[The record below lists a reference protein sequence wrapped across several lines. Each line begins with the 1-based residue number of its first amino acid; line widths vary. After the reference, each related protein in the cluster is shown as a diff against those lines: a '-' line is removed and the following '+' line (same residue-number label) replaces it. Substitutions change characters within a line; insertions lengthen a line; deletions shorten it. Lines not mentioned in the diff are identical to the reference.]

1 MASTPPASEPSP
13 TEPAAAAPLPQEEPR
28 SAPPTPPPVIE
39 GGRFSLL
46 SRLSVYTLISTAA
59 DFAFGAVFVT
69 VILARGADPWAVG
82 LILAGGHLIGLV
94 MEAPSGAL
102 GDRYGHRRL
111 LTLGLLVWGT
121 GFVTLGLTDGLAL
134 TVVGV
139 CLGNIGMSLKS
150 GTLNAILINRVGEHD
165 RNNRITRIVRVGAI
179 STRVGSVL
187 GAASV
192 MVAGT
197 WVTADAMIAVGGV
210 LVLLLA
216 VLAPVCFP
224 PTPGQSDRRI
234 GTIVLESVLLVA
246 TRRFVPLVVLAL
258 SLMSA
263 TMLLVVSWQP
273 MLLAEYGGEDV
284 RLNGLVMLLMTVSL
298 TAGAVCARWVNK
310 DRPHVWGSVA
320 SMGIGLPLVLAAY
333 EVVPLVVG
341 LVVAE
346 FLIGLGGVLSGVWA
360 QLMFTDANRNT
371 MFSAVTVVTLLGS
384 ALTTGSFGWMWDVWG
399 ISTAVSVLAVFAFVC
414 SLVALFLARIF
425 PESADFTWA
434 VRQNRAAARG

>member
-1 MASTPPASEPSP
+1 MPTTPSAEEPSSGPAQPAPAPPAAPP
-13 TEPAAAAPLPQEEPR
+13 GAPPAA
-28 SAPPTPPPVIE
+28 PPGTE
-39 GGRFSLL
+39 SGRFSLL
-46 SRLSVYTLISTAA
+46 SRLSAYTLISTAA

-121 GFVTLGLTDGLAL
+121 GFVALGLADGLVL

-165 RNNRITRIVRVGAI
+165 RNNRITRIVRVGAV

-197 WVTADAMIAVGGV
+197 WVTADTMIAAGGV

-224 PTPGQSDRRI
+224 PTPAQPDRRI
-234 GTIVLESVLLVA
+234 GAIVLESVVLVA
-246 TRRFVPLVVLAL
+246 TRRFAPLVVLAL

-298 TAGAVCARWVNK
+298 TAGAVCARWVNR

-333 EVVPLVVG
+333 DVVPLVAG

-346 FLIGLGGVLSGVWA
+346 FLIGLVGVLSGVWA

-384 ALTTGSFGWMWDVWG
+384 ALTTSSFGWMWDLWG
-399 ISTAVSVLAVFAFVC
+399 IPAAVSVLAVFAFVC
-414 SLVALFLARIF
+414 ALVALFLARIF

-434 VRQNRAAARG
+434 VRQNRAAARD